1 MQPLREVTVTVA
13 LSLVWQ
19 IPPPSWPLCNLS
31 IKSTLLPLLS
41 GWTDGSR
48 SIRMPENRTKNHL
61 YFLLSFATGVEPGMQ
76 NIKKPWLI
84 DNPRKKITVT
94 LFTLQPQQSRE
105 VKIRCQYMITL
116 YLFSVSCGFSFL
128 CPCRVSVRS
137 TLQTSV
143 TYSSLL
149 HSDL

>member
-1 MQPLREVTVTVA
+1 MSVA
-13 LSLVWQ
+13 LPIVSP

-41 GWTDGSR
+41 SWTGCSH
-48 SIRMPENRTKNHL
+48 SVRMPENRTKNHF

-84 DNPRKKITVT
+84 DNPRKKKITVT

-116 YLFSVSCGFSFL
+116 YLFSVSCGFSLL

-137 TLQTSV
+137 TLRTSV